1 MRQRAENPIGIFD
14 SGIGGLTN
22 ARAIIDRLPGEDV
35 IYVGD
40 TAHLPY
46 GEKSPALIKYY
57 AIKITE
63 FLIARKCKLIVIA
76 CNTASSVAFDELVEI
91 FGDRVTFIN
100 VVDPIVSRIAAD
112 EEAHKVGIIGTKG
125 TIQSGIYAS
134 KLKAARPQLETVSMA
149 TPLLAPMIEAGFFDN
164 NISRSVIESYLE
176 DPQFKGID
184 GLILACT
191 HYPLIRK
198 EIEAYYQ
205 DAVRVVD
212 STAFVAE
219 DVEAALAKENL
230 LNTQTE
236 GERHFF
242 ATDITESF
250 SKTTRIF
257 FGEKVKLE
265 FCGSFEA

>member
-1 MRQRAENPIGIFD
+1 MRQRADNPIGIFD

-63 FLIARKCKLIVIA
+63 FLIAKKCKLIVIA

-91 FGDRVTFIN
+91 FGDRVRFIN
-100 VVDPIVSRIAAD
+100 VVDPIVNRIAAD
-112 EEAHKVGIIGTKG
+112 EQSQKVGIIGTKG
-125 TIQSGIYAS
+125 TIQSGIYAR
-134 KLKAARPQLETVSMA
+134 KLKETRPTLEAVSMA

-164 NISRSVIESYLE
+164 NISKTVIESYLE
-176 DPQFKGID
+176 DPMFTGID
-184 GLILACT
+184 SLILACT

-205 DAVRVVD
+205 ERVRVVD

-219 DVEAALAKENL
+219 EVEETLLKDGL
-230 LNTQTE
+230 LNDKEE
-236 GERHFF
+236 GERQFF

>member
-1 MRQRAENPIGIFD
+1 MQQRPDHPIGIFD

-63 FLIARKCKLIVIA
+63 FLMARKCKLIVIA

-91 FGDRVTFIN
+91 FSDRVTFIN
-100 VVDPIVSRIAAD
+100 VVDPIVNRIAAD
-112 EEAHKVGIIGTKG
+112 EQARKVGIIGTKG
-125 TIQSGIYAS
+125 TIKSDIYNR
-134 KLKAARPQLETVSMA
+134 KLHEARPELQTVSMA
-149 TPLLAPMIEAGFFDN
+149 TPLLAPMIEAGFYDN
-164 NISRSVIESYLE
+164 TISRSIIDNYLAEES
-176 DPQFKGID
+176 FIGID
-184 GLILACT
+184 ALILACT

-198 EIEAYYQ
+198 EIEAYYEGQ
-205 DAVRVVD
+205 VRVLD
-212 STAFVAE
+212 STTFVAE
-219 DVEAALAKENL
+219 DVAETLAATQL
-230 LNTQTE
+230 LNEKPE
-236 GERHFF
+236 GERQFF

-250 SKTTRIF
+250 TKTTRIF
-257 FGEKVKLE
+257 FGEKVRLE